1 MAKVENPT
9 DGKSFSFLPPE
20 LATALVAKALPVKL
34 APDQVLFNAGDP
46 GNGCY
51 WINDGLLKVTVDS
64 ASGGQRI
71 LAILGPGTLVGEA
84 AILDAAP
91 RSASVYA
98 VRESRLAHV
107 SRTAF
112 DSFAF
117 NHPEVYRYITILLMR
132 RLRDIDDAVA
142 ATSFLPLKGR
152 VARALLSLADAFGKD
167 VGSGRI
173 LVQQK
178 INQTDLAAMAGI
190 ARENVNRILRDWIRD
205 GAISRLAGYYCL
217 EKKKDLEKELTA

>member
-1 MAKVENPT
+1 MAKPVTAT

-20 LATALVAKALPVKL
+20 LATALVAQALPVRL
-34 APDQVLFNAGDP
+34 APEQELFKAGDP

-64 ASGGQRI
+64 AAGGQRI

-98 VRESRLAHV
+98 VRESRLAYV

-112 DSFAF
+112 DSFSF
-117 NHPEVYRYITILLMR
+117 NHPEVYRYLTILLMR
-132 RLRDIDDAVA
+132 RVRDIDDALA
-142 ATSFLPLKGR
+142 ATSFLSLKGR
-152 VARALLSLADAFGKD
+152 AARALLSLADAFGKD
-167 VGSGRI
+167 VGTGRI
-173 LVQQK
+173 LIQQK
-178 INQTDLAAMAGI
+178 INQSDLAAMAGI
-190 ARENVNRILRDWIRD
+190 ARENFNRILRDWVR
-205 GAISRLAGYYCL
+205 GGTISRLAGYYCL
-217 EKKKDLEKELTA
+217 EKKAELEKELTA